1 MNPVM
6 IHFNDIKHSA
16 FSGVFVS
23 LRLPVS
29 VEEIAEQ
36 LLKQL
41 TILYLAVLYKSHNF
55 PHNNNRLNFQLH
67 GQELNFFKLG
77 TVYENSDFKSTE
89 ILSEGSFFPERL
101 RQHNIN

>member
-41 TILYLAVLYKSHNF
+41 TILYLFQESHNF
-55 PHNNNRLNFQLH
+55 QHNNNRPN
-67 GQELNFFKLG
+67 FKLD
-77 TVYENSDFKSTE
+77 TVYENSDFKSTV

-101 RQHNIN
+101 RQHNID